1 MKKFTFGLL
10 AVLMFLAFTPV
21 EATAE
26 TDDNAKTE
34 VAMEASDQE
43 KADVM
48 IDRLYEIMDMNI
60 KSLDGP
66 DKEKL
71 RNEVMSIKD
80 KLQQLNGIY
89 ISAGALI
96 IIILLILLL

>member
-1 MKKFTFGLL
+1 MKKFTPGLIAVL
-10 AVLMFLAFTPV
+10 AVLAFSPV
-21 EATAE
+21 EATGE
-26 TDDNAKTE
+26 INDNIKTE
-34 VAMEASDQE
+34 VAIEASDQE
-43 KADVM
+43 KADLM